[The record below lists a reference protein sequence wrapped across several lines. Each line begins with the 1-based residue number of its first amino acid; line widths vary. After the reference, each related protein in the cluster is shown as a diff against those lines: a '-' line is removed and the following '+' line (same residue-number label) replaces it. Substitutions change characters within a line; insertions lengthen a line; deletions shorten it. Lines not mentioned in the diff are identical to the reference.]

1 MYDIEHTET
10 AIQDLQWFTKR
21 DQKVIL
27 DGIER
32 RLRHEP
38 TVATRHRKRLRPNST
53 AKWELRLGDFRVLY
67 DVEPRAQVVEIKRIG
82 EKRGHAFLFR
92 GRKEEL

>member
-1 MYDIEHTET
+1 MYDIEYTET
-10 AIQDLQWFTKR
+10 AIQDLRWFTKR
-21 DQKVIL
+21 EQNVIM

-53 AKWELRLGDFRVLY
+53 ARWELRLGDLRVLY
-67 DVEPRAQVVEIKRIG
+67 DVETQVQIVEIIRIG
-82 EKRGHAFLFR
+82 EKRGNAFLFR
-92 GRKEEL
+92 GGKEEL

>member
-1 MYDIEHTET
+1 MYDIEYTET
-10 AIQDLQWFTKR
+10 AIQDLRWFTKR
-21 DQKVIL
+21 EQNVIM

-53 AKWELRLGDFRVLY
+53 ARWELRLGDLRVLY
-67 DVEPRAQVVEIKRIG
+67 DVETQVQIVEIKRIG
-82 EKRGHAFLFR
+82 EKRGNAFLFR
-92 GRKEEL
+92 GGKEEL

>member
-1 MYDIEHTET
+1 MYNIEYTEVS
-10 AIQDLQWFTKR
+10 IQDLRSFKKHEQTA
-21 DQKVIL
+21 IL

-32 RLRHEP
+32 RLCHEP

-67 DVEPRAQVVEIKRIG
+67 DVETQVQIVEIKRIG
-82 EKRGHAFLFR
+82 EKRGNALLFR
-92 GRKEEL
+92 GAREEL

>member
-1 MYDIEHTET
+1 MYDIGYTET
-10 AIQDLQWFTKR
+10 AIEDLRWFTKR
-21 DQKVIL
+21 EQNVIL

-38 TVATRHRKRLRPNST
+38 TVATRHRKRLRLNST
-53 AKWELRLGDFRVLY
+53 ASWELRLGDFRVLY
-67 DVEPRAQVVEIKRIG
+67 DVETKVQIVEIKRVG
-82 EKRGHAFLFR
+82 EKRGNAFLFR

>member
-1 MYDIEHTET
+1 MYDIAYTET
-10 AIQDLQWFTKR
+10 AIQDLRWFTKR
-21 DQKVIL
+21 EQDVIM

-53 AKWELRLGDFRVLY
+53 ARWELRLGDLRVLY
-67 DVEPRAQVVEIKRIG
+67 DVETQVQIVEIKRIG
-82 EKRGHAFLFR
+82 EKRGNAFLFR
-92 GRKEEL
+92 GQEEEL